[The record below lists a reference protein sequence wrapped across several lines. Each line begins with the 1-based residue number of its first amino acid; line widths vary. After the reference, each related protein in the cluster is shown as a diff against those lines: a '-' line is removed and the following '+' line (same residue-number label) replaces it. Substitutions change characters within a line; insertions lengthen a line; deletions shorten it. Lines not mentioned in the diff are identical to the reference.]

1 MVTEKEIERQL
12 KSIGCNYTIW
22 GSTEIAELPKMLMD
36 GEQIVQAVNGYY
48 EGGFGLLVAT
58 DLRVLIVDKKP
69 FTMNVEDLRY
79 EMITEVTYGA
89 RFITA
94 TMHISLPTRTV
105 YFSSWSM
112 ERLHKAMRYVQ
123 QHVTD
128 ARNGGSPVADDWFVR
143 QLAPRSHP
151 AYSPSRITKL
161 ARSALLGHSQAEVVS
176 PQMGHSSSQH
186 AINPYS
192 TNPYNRLPSLARRRR
207 YPVLNS

>member
-1 MVTEKEIERQL
+1 MVTAQEVERQL
-12 KSIGCNYTIW
+12 IQIGCNYTVW
-22 GSTEIAELPKMLMD
+22 GSTEVAELSGVLMD

-58 DLRVLIVDKKP
+58 NLRVLIIDKKP

-79 EMITEVTYGA
+79 DMITEVTYGA

-112 ERLHKAMRYVQ
+112 NRLHKAMRHVQ

-128 ARNGGSPVADDWFVR
+128 ARNGGSPLPDDWFAK
-143 QLAPRSHP
+143 QLAERNRP
-151 AYSPSRITKL
+151 ANRPNRIIKL
-161 ARSALLGHSQAEVVS
+161 ARSALLGHSQAEVES
-176 PQMGHSSSQH
+176 PQMGHSSAQH
-186 AINPYS
+186 AINPYHK
-192 TNPYNRLPSLARRRR
+192 LPSLSRRRR
-207 YPVLNS
+207 YPAFYG